1 MPPKKWGELLKAV
14 VPHTHTFFEGKMSR
28 YLATLETAIMTADM
42 PRDSTATEESGDES
56 SGPNSPPV
64 AALRRTK
71 FDDEEDDDDVLDS
84 WDAAED
90 SEVEREKA
98 KKAEEAKLK
107 AAEEA
112 KKNKKSKGQRIAEI
126 QAERQRRAAEDDDF
140 EEETEAERRERLRR
154 TEKESD
160 MKHAE
165 DLFGDIGVPAGR
177 KATLA
182 GTAVQ
187 IDPNDP
193 TKTANIAEMPLFNP
207 MTKTQFEHLR
217 TTLTPIL
224 ANNAKKAHYGL
235 FMQEFTKSLAKEL
248 PSDQIK
254 KIASALTALGNEKMK
269 EEKAAQGGNKKSKAA
284 KTKVSA
290 VVSRAPAAETETY
303 EDDAFGDVRPLA
315 SLRAGSVPSDLARLR
330 IETCSSSDITYHTDV
345 AAAHPAASF
354 ACGEQR
360 GRVRRL

>member
-1 MPPKKWGELLKAV
+1 MPPKKWDE
-14 VPHTHTFFEGKMSR
+14 
-28 YLATLETAIMTADM
+28 
-42 PRDSTATEESGDES
+42 EESGEES

-71 FDDEEDDDDVLDS
+71 FDDEEDEDDVLDS

-98 KKAEEAKLK
+98 KKAEEAKAK

-112 KKNKKSKGQRIAEI
+112 KKNKKSKAQRIAEH
-126 QAERQRRAAEDDDF
+126 QAERVRRAEENESD

-193 TKTANIAEMPLFNP
+193 TKTANIADMPLFKP
-207 MTKTQFEHLR
+207 VTKTQFEHLR
-217 TTLTPIL
+217 TTLAPII
-224 ANNAKKAHYGL
+224 ANNVKKAHYGL
-235 FMQEFTKSLAKEL
+235 FLQEFAKALAKDL

-254 KIASALTALGNEKMK
+254 KIASTLTALGNEKMK

-290 VVSRAPAAETETY
+290 VVSRASAADTETY
-303 EDDAFGDVRPLA
+303 EDDAFGD
-315 SLRAGSVPSDLARLR
+315 D
-330 IETCSSSDITYHTDV
+330 D
-345 AAAHPAASF
+345 F
-354 ACGEQR
+354 M
-360 GRVRRL
+360 